1 MRMKKHKFW
10 VYAVAIAI
18 PEAVGAL
25 AGFLT
30 RTGIEGFRNVPQ
42 SALTPPA
49 IVFPVVWTVLYALMG
64 VGSARVW
71 LSDESP
77 ERTKGLSLYLFQL
90 IFNFFWSI
98 FFFNMKAYGF
108 SLLWILGLWLLIL
121 LMIRSFNKMD
131 KPAARQQIPYLLWV
145 SFAAYLNYTVWKLN
159 G

>member
-1 MRMKKHKFW
+1 MRMKKRKLW
-10 VYAVAIAI
+10 VYAAAIAI

-30 RTGIEGFRNVPQ
+30 REGIRNFRNVAQ
-42 SALTPPA
+42 SALTPPT
-49 IVFPVVWTVLYALMG
+49 IVFPIVWTVLYALMG
-64 VGSARVW
+64 VSLARIW

-121 LMIRSFNKMD
+121 LMIRAFGKVD
-131 KPAARQQIPYLLWV
+131 KTAAYLQIPYLLWV
-145 SFAAYLNYTVWKLN
+145 TFAAYLNYQVWQMN
-159 G
+159 S

>member
-1 MRMKKHKFW
+1 MRMKKNKFW

-49 IVFPVVWTVLYALMG
+49 IAFPVVWTVLYALMG
-64 VGSARVW
+64 IGSARVW

-77 ERTKGLSLYLFQL
+77 ERTKGLSLHLFQL

-98 FFFNMKAYGF
+98 VFFNMKAYGF

-121 LMIRSFNKMD
+121 LMICSFNKMD
-131 KPAARQQIPYLLWV
+131 KAAAWLQIPYLLWV

>member
-30 RTGIEGFRNVPQ
+30 RTGIDEFRNVPQ

-49 IVFPVVWTVLYALMG
+49 IVFPVVWTALYALMG
-64 VGSARVW
+64 IGSARVW

-77 ERTKGLSLYLFQL
+77 ERTKGLSLYLSST
-90 IFNFFWSI
+90 N
-98 FFFNMKAYGF
+98 
-108 SLLWILGLWLLIL
+108 
-121 LMIRSFNKMD
+121 
-131 KPAARQQIPYLLWV
+131 
-145 SFAAYLNYTVWKLN
+145 TVLH
-159 G
+159 GT

>member
-18 PEAVGAL
+18 AEAVGAL

-30 RTGIEGFRNVPQ
+30 RTGIEGFRNVSQ

-64 VGSARVW
+64 IGSARVW

-98 FFFNMKAYGF
+98 FFFNMEAYGF

-121 LMIRSFNKMD
+121 LMICSFNKMD
-131 KPAARQQIPYLLWV
+131 KAAAWLQIPYLLWV